1 VPYAAERRPQEL
13 LTQASAIL
21 GQGQMSLAK
30 YLFII
35 AGEDAPGLD
44 IHRIGEFLLHL
55 LERFDPAED
64 MHFHTR
70 TTIDTLDYSGHGL
83 NAGSKLVIAA
93 AGPKRRSLP
102 REIPMDLRL
111 PEGWLDAKLVM
122 PGVLA
127 VSGVKSTAQRG
138 LADVAL
144 GRFCAAIDGSHPLRA
159 FPLVVLCDDAEFT
172 ARSLNNFL
180 WVTFTRSNPAA
191 DVDGADSATVQKH
204 WLCQLPMVIDARTKP
219 YHSWPLEDDPAIE
232 KKVDDW
238 AASGKPLYGVY

>member
-1 VPYAAERRPQEL
+1 
-13 LTQASAIL
+13 
-21 GQGQMSLAK
+21 
-30 YLFII
+30 
-35 AGEDAPGLD
+35 
-44 IHRIGEFLLHL
+44 
-55 LERFDPAED
+55 
-64 MHFHTR
+64 
-70 TTIDTLDYSGHGL
+70 
-83 NAGSKLVIAA
+83 
-93 AGPKRRSLP
+93 
-102 REIPMDLRL
+102 
-111 PEGWLDAKLVM
+111 
-122 PGVLA
+122 
-127 VSGVKSTAQRG
+127 VKSTAQRG

-159 FPLVVLCDDAEFT
+159 FPLVVLCDDAEFM

-232 KKVDDW
+232 KKVDDL